1 MGFIT
6 HANGIP
12 KSYKIKS
19 VKAYENKLARNR
31 AYYETHK
38 EDLLL
43 QMKIQKY
50 CKMND
55 LNRSEFE
62 KLVSVHGYE
71 ATKLMFKSNFKKINL
86 TV

>member
-12 KSYKIKS
+12 KSYNKIKS

-31 AYYETHK
+31 AYYAENK
-38 EDLLL
+38 DEMLL

-55 LNRSEFE
+55 LNRNEFG
-62 KLVSVHGYE
+62 KLVSVYGYD
-71 ATKLMFKSNFKKINL
+71 ATKLMFK
-86 TV
+86 